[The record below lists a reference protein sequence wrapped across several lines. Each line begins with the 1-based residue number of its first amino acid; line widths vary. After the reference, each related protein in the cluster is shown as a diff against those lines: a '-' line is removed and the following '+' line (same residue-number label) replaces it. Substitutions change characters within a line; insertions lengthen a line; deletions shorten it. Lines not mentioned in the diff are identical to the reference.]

1 MKTPTSMSSSST
13 SSTSEQKRILALTAI
28 LDFCE
33 AVCVFETGK
42 PMTMF
47 KAIAQRCVNS
57 PGGAKKVDPEKLM
70 GLFRN
75 LAETFQPFLG
85 KDGALKLLTKTFT
98 LDYVKGKIYLP
109 LGQIIFRSN
118 FEMIREM
125 RKHLLGIG
133 ILVAGPSTDVET
145 LKKWLEDIT
154 PLPDDDDDE
163 FELDDEDKKF
173 MATIPGLD
181 KIPGVDPKM
190 LMKIGKQNFGNLGE
204 LDGDNVAERLKEG
217 LSNMV
222 DSPLFQNVLKMVSTK
237 AENGEFEGMDP
248 SQLMALGP
256 QMFGNMMT
264 AQPAQPQPQ

>member
-1 MKTPTSMSSSST
+1 MSSTS

-163 FELDDEDKKF
+163 FELDEEDKKF

-264 AQPAQPQPQ
+264 AQPAQPQ